1 MHAERLSGPRG
12 TWGIIYR
19 PIWCRREP
27 RDNRKCPSR
36 WGHQSPDYLVA
47 VSNIAESLGTWR
59 LIGRSLWSSLSDG
72 FRLREWPLRETTR
85 RRRCHFR
92 LSPKKMFRVWEA
104 KATKMARSSRTVG
117 GSPWLEEIPAVYHFG
132 WISSLEGWAAW
143 LEGPQ
148 NEKGKESGGWH
159 RSGRS
164 EPIKPNQAMLI
175 PVRLISARQLGP
187 PNWEKGELP
196 PKSHGYL
203 FCTYY
208 ARMISNFF
216 YFFPNILSG
225 TVSCSR
231 VWPQLELN
239 GLRNLDATH
248 QIKSCDP
255 ETSLLSSVQA
265 RWPNFNLVS
274 MEL

>member
-1 MHAERLSGPRG
+1 MATSWEPLGEECAISGRVPKKYSGSERPRPLK
-12 TWGIIYR
+12 WRI
-19 PIWCRREP
+19 
-27 RDNRKCPSR
+27 PSR
-36 WGHQSPDYLVA
+36 A
-47 VSNIAESLGTWR
+47 A
-59 LIGRSLWSSLSDG
+59 
-72 FRLREWPLRETTR
+72 
-85 RRRCHFR
+85 
-92 LSPKKMFRVWEA
+92 
-104 KATKMARSSRTVG
+104 G
-117 GSPWLEEIPAVYHFG
+117 GSHWLEEIPAVYHFG
-132 WISSLEGWAAW
+132 WMISLKGWAAW
-143 LEGPQ
+143 LEGRQ
-148 NEKGKESGGWH
+148 NETGKESGGWH
-159 RSGRS
+159 GWVFRA
-164 EPIKPNQAMLI
+164 NQAMLI